1 MMFVMTTKKKKKTHT
16 VSGSEPKNTNYLWYN
31 DPLEVLR
38 HNCMSFA
45 FGTRMSKNTPV
56 GHKQQPG
63 NLSKKRNHVSLS
75 SCKNIVDTVLDDY
88 PDTVYK
94 LDNPYKT
101 CKKDYSKVVLAL
113 AKDRDFHF
121 YRQEKDGF
129 WKHKRGLSRVSN
141 VDACGKKI
149 KDPFTSCTDFGEGL
163 DYSTMCTGFCRK
175 VTPKEKNTTKNTKK
189 TSVKKKANTTKS
201 KKKTTK
207 SSVTNKN
214 KKKKTNNTKE
224 TQR

>member
-1 MMFVMTTKKKKKTHT
+1 MMFVMTKKKTHV

-45 FGTRMSKNTPV
+45 FGTRMSKNTPL

-63 NLSKKRNHVSLS
+63 NLSHKKTHVSLS

-94 LDNPYKT
+94 LEDPYKK
-101 CKKDYSKVVLAL
+101 CKTGYSKVVLAL

-129 WKHKRGLSRVSN
+129 WKHKRGLSRVSS

-149 KDPFTSCTDFGEGL
+149 KDPFTSCTDFGQGL
-163 DYSTMCTGFCRK
+163 DYSKMCTGFCRK
-175 VTPKEKNTTKNTKK
+175 VTSKEKKTTTEKNKK
-189 TSVKKKANTTKS
+189 SLQK
-201 KKKTTK
+201 KKKTTT
-207 SSVTNKN
+207 TNTQNKKNTKTPLKKKNTVSTTKN
-214 KKKKTNNTKE
+214 KKKM
-224 TQR
+224 